1 MTRKYSEDG
10 KLNDKL
16 IDALNTIND
25 MIEKLLGDPSSE
37 VRDSV
42 VKYIGFLNDNVAEVT
57 VNNLDK
63 SQNKNLESK
72 IQDSSV
78 SRIDNRS
85 KSKNNK
91 TSKKSQSKSKMENS
105 ISKCTE
111 AIISEPT
118 VPDFINDL
126 PLILKKLNDSSNWEN
141 RK

>member
-1 MTRKYSEDG
+1 
-10 KLNDKL
+10 
-16 IDALNTIND
+16 